1 MTIQECYTALGGDYE
16 DVLARLRSERLV
28 RKFALK
34 FLDDKSYELFC
45 TTMAQ
50 KNYEEAFRAVHT
62 IKGVCQNLAFT
73 RLLQSSSQMSD
84 ALRHGW
90 TPEADA
96 LTAQLEADYLMTVNA
111 ICKYRDSEGQ

>member
-1 MTIQECYTALGGDYE
+1 MTIEECYTALGGDYE
-16 DVLARLRSERLV
+16 DVIARLRSERLV

-45 TTMAQ
+45 TTMEQ
-50 KNYEEAFRAVHT
+50 RNYEEAFRAVHT
-62 IKGVCQNLAFT
+62 IKGVCQNLSFN
-73 RLLQSSSQMSD
+73 RLLQSSSQMAD

-96 LTAQLEADYLMTVNA
+96 LVEPLKADYLATVNA
-111 ICKYRDSEGQ
+111 ICQFRDSEGA